1 MPKGYQFTEL
11 DKAISGHLALG
22 PETDRELYRIFFLRD
37 GPRVKTRVEAR
48 RRKLTAMKKR
58 GLINYKY
65 YNTHSDCIVTL
76 TKLGAEKLAETV
88 DFFDNEAAWTHSP
101 REGRVGHDLLVGRAA
116 RKMKEDFGDVVI
128 HFEPYLKREASL
140 SGQKGGRKSYF
151 PDYRLSLLDKSQ
163 SVTGKSY
170 NVEIVSG
177 SITRKALIG
186 KIRCSSSH
194 IFFLCRRAEM
204 LVFLY
209 NNHIMRFYRGNI
221 FGHQKIWTIHFGYA
235 TKFFGQNAVDYL
247 WLTPPEQKFF
257 RMTHF

>member
-22 PETDRELYRIFFLRD
+22 PETDRELYRVFFLRD

-48 RRKLTAMKKR
+48 RIKLTAMKRR
-58 GLINYKY
+58 GLIDYKY
-65 YNTHSDCIVTL
+65 YNTHSDCIVIL

-88 DFFDNEAAWTHSP
+88 DFFDIETAWTHFP
-101 REGRVGHDLLVGRAA
+101 REGCVEHDLLVGRAA
-116 RKMKEDFGDVVI
+116 RKMKMDFGDVVI

-140 SGQKGGRKSYF
+140 SGQKGGKKSYF
-151 PDYRLSLLDKSQ
+151 PDFRLSLFDRTHLI
-163 SVTGKSY
+163 TGKSY
-170 NVEIVSG
+170 NVEIISG
-177 SITRKALIG
+177 SITRKALTG
-186 KIRCSSSH
+186 KIRCSTSH

-204 LVFLY
+204 GAFLY
-209 NNHIMRFYRGNI
+209 NNLMRFYRGNV

-235 TKFFGQNAVDYL
+235 TKFFEQNAVDYL

>member
-22 PETDRELYRIFFLRD
+22 PETDRELYRLFFLRD

-48 RRKLTAMKKR
+48 RRKLTAMKRR

-65 YNTHSDCIVTL
+65 YNTHSDCTVIL

-88 DFFDNEAAWTHSP
+88 DFFDIETAWTHFP
-101 REGRVGHDLLVGRAA
+101 QEGYVEHDLFTARAA
-116 RKMKEDFGDVVI
+116 RKMKRDFGGVVI

-140 SGQKGGRKSYF
+140 SGQKRGKKTCF
-151 PDYRLSLLDKSQ
+151 PDFRLSLFDKKEL
-163 SVTGKSY
+163 VTGKSSY

-177 SITRKALIG
+177 SITRKALMG
-186 KIRCSSSH
+186 KIRCSTNH
-194 IFFLCRRAEM
+194 IYFLCRRLEM

-209 NNHIMRFYRGNI
+209 NNIMRLHRGNM

-235 TKFFGQNAVDYL
+235 EDFLGQNAADYL
-247 WLTPPEQKFF
+247 WLTPPEQKYF